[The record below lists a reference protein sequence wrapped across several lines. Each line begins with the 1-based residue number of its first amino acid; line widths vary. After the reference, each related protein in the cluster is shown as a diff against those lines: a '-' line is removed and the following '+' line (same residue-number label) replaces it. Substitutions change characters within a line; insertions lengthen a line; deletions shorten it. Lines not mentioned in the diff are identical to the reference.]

1 MAKGSHWAALRSLRF
16 VGAYEPMT
24 NVWSLKLDRYL
35 PSPAKLAFK
44 GVAAVLLV
52 QLDGRG
58 GNTRTVCSC
67 ADGLAPEREDD
78 RPPADGLVELVDE

>member
-1 MAKGSHWAALRSLRF
+1 MTHLTPTGDLGLAGIPGDFVRVASRDGEGQPLAALRSLRF

-44 GVAAVLLV
+44 G
-52 QLDGRG
+52 
-58 GNTRTVCSC
+58 
-67 ADGLAPEREDD
+67 
-78 RPPADGLVELVDE
+78 